1 MKTKNKTKTVTR
13 FMDMHS
19 GGYLKTP
26 FTHIYIDEPLGEAV
40 KTFKD
45 LFKQDPDAVACTCC
59 GSNFVYEEYDSLEEA
74 TAYDRGGKWMPL
86 KNGDYEQISADKTV
100 EEYFSGNNKVIFI
113 TE

>member
-1 MKTKNKTKTVTR
+1 MKSKTGKVTR

-19 GGYLKTP
+19 GGYLKTS

-40 KTFKD
+40 RTFKEI
-45 LFKQDPDAVACTCC
+45 FKQDPNAVACTCC

-74 TAYDRGGKWMPL
+74 TAYDRGAEWDDIKQRYY
-86 KNGDYEQISADKTV
+86 YETAKMSI
-100 EEYFSGNNKVIFI
+100 EEYFSGKNKVIFI

>member
-1 MKTKNKTKTVTR
+1 MKNNKLVTR

-19 GGYLKTP
+19 GGFLKTP
-26 FTHIYIDEPLGEAV
+26 YTHIYIDEPLNEAI

-59 GSNFVYEEYDSLEEA
+59 GSNFVYEEYESLEEA
-74 TAYDRGGKWMPL
+74 TAYDRGAEWNDHGY
-86 KNGDYEQISADKTV
+86 DYKTAKMSLDD
-100 EEYFSGNNKVIFI
+100 YFSGENKVILI

>member
-1 MKTKNKTKTVTR
+1 MNIKTKTVTR

-19 GGYLKTP
+19 GGHLKTP
-26 FTHIYIDEPLGEAV
+26 YTHIYIDEPLGEAV
-40 KTFKD
+40 RTFKD

-74 TAYDRGGKWMPL
+74 TAYDRNCKFDKESDKYDL
-86 KNGDYEQISADKTV
+86 STAEISLED
-100 EEYFSGNNKVIFI
+100 YFSGKNKVIFI

>member
-1 MKTKNKTKTVTR
+1 MKSKTGKITR

-19 GGYLKTP
+19 GGYLKTS
-26 FTHIYIDEPLGEAV
+26 FTHIYIDEPLSKAV
-40 KTFKD
+40 KTFKN

-74 TAYDRGGKWMPL
+74 TAYDRGAEWNDHGY
-86 KNGDYEQISADKTV
+86 DYKTAKISI
-100 EEYFSGNNKVIFI
+100 EEYFSGENKVIFI

>member
-1 MKTKNKTKTVTR
+1 MKSKSKTVTR

-19 GGYLKTP
+19 GGFLKTP

-45 LFKQDPDAVACTCC
+45 LFKQDPDAVACNCC
-59 GSNFVYEEYDSLEEA
+59 GKNFSYDEYESLEEA
-74 TAYDRGGKWMPL
+74 TAYDRGAEWNDHGY
-86 KNGDYEQISADKTV
+86 DYKTAKISI
-100 EEYFSGNNKVIFI
+100 EEYFSPKNKVIFI

>member
-1 MKTKNKTKTVTR
+1 MKSKTGKITR

-19 GGYLKTP
+19 GGFLKTP

-45 LFKQDPDAVACTCC
+45 LFKQDPDAVACNCC
-59 GSNFVYEEYDSLEEA
+59 GKNFSYDEYESLEEA
-74 TAYDRGGKWMPL
+74 TAYDRGAEWNDHGY
-86 KNGDYEQISADKTV
+86 DYKTAKISI
-100 EEYFSGNNKVIFI
+100 EEYFSGKNKVIFI